1 MSERLQAATRAVR
14 AAVGAD
20 PVHGAVMPPLYLSS
34 TFAFAGF
41 EEKRGY
47 DYTRTANPTRDALG
61 AALAALD
68 GGARA
73 TVTSSGMAAIDLVCH
88 LLGPGRPAG
97 RAARLLRRH
106 LPPAQRVGAASGTS
120 ACSSST

>member
-1 MSERLQAATRAVR
+1 MSERLQAATQVVR
-14 AAVGAD
+14 AAVGTD
-20 PVHGAVMPPLYLSS
+20 PAHRAVMPPLYLSS
-34 TFAFAGF
+34 TFCFDGF
-41 EEKRGY
+41 EGKRCY

-88 LLGPGRPAG
+88 LLGPEDLLIAPHDCYGG
-97 RAARLLRRH
+97 TWRLLNALARKGH
-106 LPPAQRVGAASGTS
+106 FRVEFVD
-120 ACSSST
+120 